1 MKYTSLAE
9 VAEEME
15 RQVAKWGEQNHSDF
29 TPDGLFDYPEAVVSA
44 DNAKLFCD
52 SKAERGTV
60 SWNDIFVEEVL
71 ETVEEAEQG
80 NEAKLREELI
90 QVAAVACSWVNAID
104 RRNKA

>member
-15 RQVAKWGEQNHSDF
+15 RQVAKWGEQNHSDY
-29 TPDGLFDYPEAVVSA
+29 TVGGLLDTEAAVSA

-52 SKAERGTV
+52 SKAELGTV